1 MIFHHLLTGR
11 VIIIRRSPNSK
22 SQIEIDY
29 LSLLLFNRHEMI
41 TDYRKLFSTMV
52 DFIRV
57 VIGSHICN
65 LMYGSETVWHLI
77 QFFHFVL
84 IFPSEFPFTM
94 ISYGTINKFWD
105 IFKKYLLTGKYFFF
119 KVIFFVFLTF
129 YNRLNHLVSSTNN

>member
-1 MIFHHLLTGR
+1 MQRLIIKQFDLLTGR

-84 IFPSEFPFTM
+84 IFPTEFPSWSLFPFTM

-105 IFKKYLLTGKYFFF
+105 IFKKYLEENISFSK
-119 KVIFFVFLTF
+119 
-129 YNRLNHLVSSTNN
+129 